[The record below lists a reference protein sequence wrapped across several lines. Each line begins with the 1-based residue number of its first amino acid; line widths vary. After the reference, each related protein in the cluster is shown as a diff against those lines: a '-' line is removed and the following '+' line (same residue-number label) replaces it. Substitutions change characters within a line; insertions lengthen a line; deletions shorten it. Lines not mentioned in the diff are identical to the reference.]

1 MAVVQKDLLWL
12 GADLSNIKECGIAGD
27 EMMDN
32 ARKDEDIRFRQ
43 ILDLA
48 PAVIYL
54 KDRQGRYSFVNR
66 HFELLSGYTAEQVLG
81 KTDFDLFPEEVAK
94 NSLCNDQKVLESG
107 KPLEFEEFGPV
118 DGALHT
124 FISAKFPIYDA
135 EGQIVELCGI
145 STDIQARK
153 EAERHLKESEE
164 RFRVAL
170 EANPDP
176 VLLLDRRLRVVYCN
190 PAFTR
195 VFGWTREES
204 IDRRLDD
211 FIPERERNGVSIL
224 IQKIGSGK
232 TLPAVETHHLTKEN
246 HQVSVEITGGVYSDA
261 GGAPVG
267 CILNI
272 RDISEQKRL
281 QRQIRQAHRLESLGR
296 LAGGIA
302 HNFNNLL
309 MGIQGSVE
317 LIKMDCNS
325 VDPADSNLLNITQC
339 VNSGAELTNQLLGM
353 ARGGKYAPEP
363 LDVNEIIRYCLEDV
377 SRNASQIQ
385 MNWNL
390 EKSVWEIEADRV
402 QIRMVLSSLF
412 DNARQAMSQGGCL
425 FVSSEN
431 VELNEEAIL
440 HNLEPGRFVKISI
453 SDSGCELD
461 SNALE
466 HIFDPFYATLSATTG
481 EGLGL
486 AAAYGIT
493 RNHGGVI
500 TIESIH
506 GKGNTFHIYLP
517 AVAAQCPVPEEEP
530 ILHKM
535 KSQTVL
541 LVDDEKIVAQV
552 GAAMLERMGYEVLVA
567 YDAEAALGVFEKNRD
582 SVGIVLLDMVM
593 PGMGGK
599 EAYLKFKAIDPHL
612 KILLCSGYS
621 IHGEASRIM
630 ELGCDGFIQK
640 PFNIND
646 LSAKILEIVGEA

>member
-1 MAVVQKDLLWL
+1 MNDAQ
-12 GADLSNIKECGIAGD
+12 
-27 EMMDN
+27 
-32 ARKDEDIRFRQ
+32 KDEDIRFRQ
-43 ILDLA
+43 ILDSA

-54 KDRQGRYSFVNR
+54 KDRQGRYTFVNR
-66 HFELLSGYTAEQVLG
+66 HFELLSGYSAGQVLG
-81 KTDFDLFPEEVAK
+81 KTDYELFPEDVAE
-94 NSLCNDQKVLESG
+94 NSYRNDRVVLESG
-107 KPLEFEEFGPV
+107 IPLEFEEFGPV

-124 FISAKFPIYDA
+124 FISAKFPIYNAKGD
-135 EGQIVELCGI
+135 IVELCGI

-153 EAERHLKESEE
+153 EAERSLKESEE

-176 VLLLDRRLRVVYCN
+176 VLLCDRHQRVVYSN

-195 VFGWTREES
+195 VFGWTRDES
-204 IDRRLDD
+204 IDRMLDD
-211 FIPERERNGVSIL
+211 FIPEADRREISIL
-224 IQKIGSGK
+224 VNRIWSGK
-232 TLPAVETHHLTKEN
+232 TLPAVESRHLTKEN
-246 HQVSVEITGGVYSDA
+246 HQLSVEITGGVYSDA
-261 GGAPVG
+261 GGAPAG

-317 LIKMDCNS
+317 LIKMDCNP
-325 VDPADSNLLNITQC
+325 VDRSNSNLLNITQC
-339 VNSGAELTNQLLGM
+339 VNSGAELTHQLLGM
-353 ARGGKYAPEP
+353 ARCGKYAPEP
-363 LDVNEIIRYCLEDV
+363 LDVNEIIRYCLEEF
-377 SRNASQIQ
+377 SRAAPQIQ

-390 EKSVWEIEADRV
+390 EKSVWEIQADRG

-412 DNARQAMSQGGCL
+412 DNARQAMPQGGCL

-431 VELNEEAIL
+431 VELNKEAIL
-440 HNLEPGRFVKISI
+440 QNLQPGRFVKISI

-461 SNALE
+461 SNAME

-500 TIESIH
+500 TVESIH
-506 GKGNTFHIYLP
+506 EKGTTFHVYLP
-517 AVAAQCPVPEEEP
+517 AVAFESPVPDEKP
-530 ILHKM
+530 ILRK
-535 KSQTVL
+535 KKTQTVL
-541 LVDDEKIVAQV
+541 LVDDETIVAQV
-552 GAAMLERMGYEVLVA
+552 GSAMLEKMGYEVLVA
-567 YDAEAALGVFEKNRD
+567 HDAEAALGIFEAHRD
-582 SVGIVLLDMVM
+582 TVGIVILDMIM

-599 EAYLKFKAIDPHL
+599 EAFLKFKAMDPHL

-630 ELGCDGFIQK
+630 ELGCEGFIQK
-640 PFNIND
+640 PFNIKE
-646 LSAKILEIVGEA
+646 LSAKMLEIVGET

>member
-1 MAVVQKDLLWL
+1 
-12 GADLSNIKECGIAGD
+12 
-27 EMMDN
+27 MMDD
-32 ARKDEDIRFRQ
+32 AQKGEDIRFRQ
-43 ILDLA
+43 ILDSA

-81 KTDFDLFPEEVAK
+81 KTDFDLFPEDVAN

-107 KPLEFEEFGPV
+107 KPLEAEEFGPV
-118 DGALHT
+118 DSMLHT
-124 FISAKFPIYDA
+124 FISVKFPIYDA
-135 EGQIVELCGI
+135 KGDIVELCGI

-153 EAERHLKESEE
+153 EAERSLKESEE
-164 RFRVAL
+164 RFRVAM
-170 EANPDP
+170 EANPNP
-176 VLLLDRRLRVVYCN
+176 VLLLDRRQRVVYCN

-204 IDRRLDD
+204 IDRRMDD
-211 FIPERERNGVSIL
+211 FIPEADRNGISIL
-224 IQKIGSGK
+224 VQTIWSGQA
-232 TLPAVETHHLTKEN
+232 LPAVEIHHLTKEN
-246 HQVSVEITGGVYSDA
+246 HQLPVEITGGVFSDA
-261 GGAPVG
+261 VGVPVG

-281 QRQIRQAHRLESLGR
+281 QMQIRQAHRLESLGR

-317 LIKMDCNS
+317 LIKLDCNPVGHS
-325 VDPADSNLLNITQC
+325 DRNLLNITQC
-339 VNSGAELTNQLLGM
+339 VNSGAELTHQLLGM
-353 ARGGKYAPEP
+353 ARGGKYTPEP
-363 LDVNEIIRYCLEDV
+363 LDVNEIIRFCIEEF

-390 EKSVWEIEADRV
+390 EKSVWEIDADRI

-412 DNARQAMSQGGCL
+412 DNARQAMDQGGCL

-431 VELNEEAIL
+431 IELNKEAL
-440 HNLEPGRFVKISI
+440 VHNLQPGRFVKISI
-453 SDSGCELD
+453 SDTGCELD
-461 SNALE
+461 SNAME
-466 HIFDPFYATLSATTG
+466 HIFDPFYATLSATSG

-506 GKGNTFHIYLP
+506 GKGTTFHIFLP
-517 AVAAQCPVPEEEP
+517 AVAAESPVSDEKP
-530 ILHKM
+530 ILRKR

-567 YDAEAALGVFEKNRD
+567 YDGQAALDVFEENRD
-582 SVGIVLLDMVM
+582 AVGIVLLDMIM
-593 PGMGGK
+593 PGKGGK
-599 EAYLKFKAIDPHL
+599 ETFLKFKALDPHI

-640 PFNIND
+640 PFNINE
-646 LSAKILEIVGEA
+646 LSSKLLEIAGGA

>member
-1 MAVVQKDLLWL
+1 
-12 GADLSNIKECGIAGD
+12 
-27 EMMDN
+27 MMDDPQ
-32 ARKDEDIRFRQ
+32 KDEDIRFRQ
-43 ILDLA
+43 ILDSA

-54 KDRQGRYSFVNR
+54 KDRNGRYTFVNR
-66 HFELLSGYTAEQVLG
+66 HFELLSGYSARQVLG
-81 KTDFDLFPEEVAK
+81 KTDFDLFPEEVAN
-94 NSLCNDQKVLESG
+94 NSLCNDRKVLESG
-107 KPLEFEEFGPV
+107 KPLEIEEFGPV

-135 EGQIVELCGI
+135 KGDIVELCGI
-145 STDIQARK
+145 STDIQSRK
-153 EAERHLKESEE
+153 EAERSLKESEE

-176 VLLLDRRLRVVYCN
+176 VLLLDRSQRVVYCN

-195 VFGWTREES
+195 IFGWTRDES
-204 IDRRLDD
+204 IDRRLDN
-211 FIPERERNGVSIL
+211 FIPEADRNEISIL
-224 IQKIGSGK
+224 VQKIWSGK
-232 TLPAVETHHLTKEN
+232 TLPAVETHHLTKEKN
-246 HQVSVEITGGVYSDA
+246 QLSVEITGGVYSDA
-261 GGAPVG
+261 GGVPLG

-272 RDISEQKRL
+272 RDVSEQKQL

-317 LIKMDCNS
+317 LIKMDCS
-325 VDPADSNLLNITQC
+325 PVDGSDTNLLNITQC
-339 VNSGAELTNQLLGM
+339 VNSGAELTHQLLGM

-363 LDVNEIIRYCLEDV
+363 LDVNEIIRYCLEEF
-377 SRNASQIQ
+377 SRNTSQIQ

-402 QIRMVLSSLF
+402 QIRMVLSSLL
-412 DNARQAMSQGGCL
+412 DNARQAMPQGGCL

-431 VELNEEAIL
+431 VELKQEALL
-440 HNLEPGRFVKISI
+440 HNLRPGRFVKISV

-506 GKGNTFHIYLP
+506 GKGTTFHIYLP
-517 AVAAQCPVPEEEP
+517 AVAAEIPGPDEKP
-530 ILHKM
+530 ILRRR

-552 GAAMLERMGYEVLVA
+552 GTAMLERMGYEVLVA
-567 YDAEAALGVFEKNRD
+567 YDAEEALGVFEKHRD
-582 SVGIVLLDMVM
+582 AVGIVLLDMIM

-599 EAYLKFKAIDPHL
+599 EAFLKFKALDPQI

-640 PFNIND
+640 PFNIKE
-646 LSAKILEIVGEA
+646 LSAKMIEIIGES

>member
-1 MAVVQKDLLWL
+1 
-12 GADLSNIKECGIAGD
+12 
-27 EMMDN
+27 MMDDPQ
-32 ARKDEDIRFRQ
+32 KDEDIRFRQ
-43 ILDLA
+43 ILDSA

-54 KDRQGRYSFVNR
+54 KDRNGRYTFVNR
-66 HFELLSGYTAEQVLG
+66 HFELLSGYSARQVLG
-81 KTDFDLFPEEVAK
+81 KTDFDLFPEEVAN
-94 NSLCNDQKVLESG
+94 NSLCNDRKVLESG
-107 KPLEFEEFGPV
+107 KPLEIEEFGPV

-135 EGQIVELCGI
+135 KGDIVELCGI
-145 STDIQARK
+145 STDIQSRK
-153 EAERHLKESEE
+153 EAERSLKESEE

-176 VLLLDRRLRVVYCN
+176 VLLLDRSQRVVYCN

-195 VFGWTREES
+195 IFGWTRDES
-204 IDRRLDD
+204 IDRRLDN
-211 FIPERERNGVSIL
+211 FIPEADRNEIFIL
-224 IQKIGSGK
+224 VQKIWSGK
-232 TLPAVETHHLTKEN
+232 TLPALETHHLTKEKN
-246 HQVSVEITGGVYSDA
+246 QLSVEITGGVYSDA
-261 GGAPVG
+261 GGVPLG

-272 RDISEQKRL
+272 RDVSEQKQL

-317 LIKMDCNS
+317 LIKMDCSS
-325 VDPADSNLLNITQC
+325 VDGSDTNLLNITQC
-339 VNSGAELTNQLLGM
+339 VNSGAELTHQLLGM

-363 LDVNEIIRYCLEDV
+363 LDVNEIIRYCLEEF
-377 SRNASQIQ
+377 SRNTSQIQ

-402 QIRMVLSSLF
+402 QIRMVLSSLL
-412 DNARQAMSQGGCL
+412 DNARQAMPQGGCL

-431 VELNEEAIL
+431 VELKQEALL
-440 HNLEPGRFVKISI
+440 HNLRPGRFVKISV

-486 AAAYGIT
+486 AAAYGIA

-506 GKGNTFHIYLP
+506 GKGTTFHIYLP
-517 AVAAQCPVPEEEP
+517 AVAAEIPVPDEKP
-530 ILHKM
+530 ILRRR

-552 GAAMLERMGYEVLVA
+552 GTAMLERMGYEVLVA
-567 YDAEAALGVFEKNRD
+567 YDAEEALGVFELHRD
-582 SVGIVLLDMVM
+582 AVGIVLLDMIM

-599 EAYLKFKAIDPHL
+599 EAFLKFKALDPQI

-640 PFNIND
+640 PFNIKE
-646 LSAKILEIVGEA
+646 LSAKMLEIIGES

>member
-1 MAVVQKDLLWL
+1 
-12 GADLSNIKECGIAGD
+12 
-27 EMMDN
+27 MMDDSQ
-32 ARKDEDIRFRQ
+32 KDEDIRFRQ
-43 ILDLA
+43 ILDSA

-54 KDRQGRYSFVNR
+54 KDRNGRYTFVNR
-66 HFELLSGYTAEQVLG
+66 HFELLSGYSARQVLG
-81 KTDFDLFPEEVAK
+81 KTDFDLFPEEVAN
-94 NSLCNDQKVLESG
+94 NSLCNDRKVLESG
-107 KPLEFEEFGPV
+107 KPLEIEEFGPV

-124 FISAKFPIYDA
+124 FISAKFPIYNAKGD
-135 EGQIVELCGI
+135 IVELCGI
-145 STDIQARK
+145 STDIQSRK
-153 EAERHLKESEE
+153 EAERSLKESEE

-176 VLLLDRRLRVVYCN
+176 VLLLDRSQRVVYCN

-195 VFGWTREES
+195 IFGWTRDES
-204 IDRRLDD
+204 IDRRLDN
-211 FIPERERNGVSIL
+211 FIPEADRNEISIL
-224 IQKIGSGK
+224 VQKIWSGK
-232 TLPAVETHHLTKEN
+232 TLPALETHHLTKEKN
-246 HQVSVEITGGVYSDA
+246 QLSVEITGGVYSDA
-261 GGAPVG
+261 GGVPLG

-272 RDISEQKRL
+272 RDVSEQKQL

-317 LIKMDCNS
+317 LIKMDCSS
-325 VDPADSNLLNITQC
+325 VDGSDTNLLNITQC
-339 VNSGAELTNQLLGM
+339 VNSGAELTHQLLGM

-363 LDVNEIIRYCLEDV
+363 LDVNEIIRYCLEEF
-377 SRNASQIQ
+377 SRNTSQIQ

-402 QIRMVLSSLF
+402 QIRMVLSSLL
-412 DNARQAMSQGGCL
+412 DNARQAMPQGGCL

-431 VELNEEAIL
+431 VELKQEALL
-440 HNLEPGRFVKISI
+440 HNLRPGRFVKISV

-486 AAAYGIT
+486 AAAYGIA

-506 GKGNTFHIYLP
+506 GKGTTFHIYLP
-517 AVAAQCPVPEEEP
+517 AVAAEIPVPDEKP
-530 ILHKM
+530 ILRRR

-552 GAAMLERMGYEVLVA
+552 GTAMLERMGYEVLVA
-567 YDAEAALGVFEKNRD
+567 YDAEEALGVFELHRD
-582 SVGIVLLDMVM
+582 AVGIVLLDMIM

-599 EAYLKFKAIDPHL
+599 EAFLKFKALDPQI

-640 PFNIND
+640 PFNIKE
-646 LSAKILEIVGEA
+646 LSAKILEIIGES